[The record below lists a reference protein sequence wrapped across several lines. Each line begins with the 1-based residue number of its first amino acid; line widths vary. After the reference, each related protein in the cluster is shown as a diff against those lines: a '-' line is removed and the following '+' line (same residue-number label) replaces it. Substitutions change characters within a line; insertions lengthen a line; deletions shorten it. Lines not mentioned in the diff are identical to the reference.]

1 MSIRWGII
9 GCGDVTEKKSGPA
22 FYKVPGS
29 SLVAVMRRNAE
40 KAKDYALRHGVPKWY
55 DDAQSLIEDPDV
67 DAVYVATPPDS
78 HEQYALASMVAGKPV
93 YVEKPMSVNVEAC
106 ERMRAVSQ
114 STGVKLTVAHYR
126 RAVPM
131 FVRIGE
137 MIDEGLIGEI
147 RSIRLSMMQH
157 DHPSIIENPRT
168 RWRVDPAVGG
178 IGGLFYDLA
187 PHQLDLMVHYF
198 GPVAE
203 FKGFSANQ
211 CGSYK
216 AKDIVTGII
225 LFQKNILFNGTWCF
239 SIDKGSEEDS
249 CIVSGS
255 KGKISFPFFGNEV
268 TIEADGHQQ
277 LMTFK
282 HPEHIQQPMIEKVT
296 RYFSGQG
303 ENPCTAEEAIAS
315 MRLMEGFA
323 G

>member
-29 SLVAVMRRNAE
+29 SLVAVMRRDAE

-55 DDAQSLIEDPDV
+55 DDAQSLIEDSDV
-67 DAVYVATPPDS
+67 DAIYVATPPAS
-78 HEQYALASMVAGKPV
+78 HEQYVLASMRAGKPV

-106 ERMRAVSQ
+106 ERMHMFSQ

-137 MIDEGLIGEI
+137 MIHEGLIGDI
-147 RSIRLSMMQH
+147 RSIQLSMMQH
-157 DHPSIIENPRT
+157 DNPSILENPRT
-168 RWRVDPAVGG
+168 HWRVDPAVGG

-187 PHQLDLMVHYF
+187 PHQLDLMIHYF
-198 GPVAE
+198 GPVSA
-203 FKGFSANQ
+203 FKGFSTNQ

-216 AKDIVTGII
+216 ARDIVTGMI
-225 LFQKNILFNGTWCF
+225 LFQKNILFSGTWCF
-239 SIDKGSEEDS
+239 SIDKGSEED
-249 CIVSGS
+249 CCNVFGS
-255 KGKISFPFFGNEV
+255 TGKISFPFFGD
-268 TIEADGHQQ
+268 TITVHSGGKRQ
-277 LMTFK
+277 LITFK

-303 ENPCTAEEAIAS
+303 ENPCPAEEAIAS